1 MKITKL
7 KIDKHKHLENLEFDF
22 TYPVGHP
29 KAGKPLD
36 KICFIGQSGT
46 GKTNLLELIS
56 ANHSGIN

>member
-22 TYPVGHP
+22 TYPKGHP

-36 KICFIGQSGT
+36 KICFIWKCWT
-46 GKTNLLELIS
+46 VKTTILELIY
-56 ANHSGIN
+56 ANHS